1 MTEHKFLNNENN
13 VGLTIILLCRF
24 YGTCKEYIITG
35 KIEIRMYE
43 LYVDRKKEQILKE
56 EEKIEKK

>member
-1 MTEHKFLNNENN
+1 MKNN

-24 YGTCKEYIITG
+24 YDTCKEYIITG

-43 LYVDRKKEQILKE
+43 LYVDRKREQIFKE
-56 EEKIEKK
+56 EEKIEKEYISNMQR